1 MRKLHCPFCKGDLVV
16 THQDRYQDLSEHVS
30 DPNGTPSM
38 KDGYDCLNEECLAF
52 GTHTWIEDGDYYS
65 RRPKDITYQEWDELR
80 KSQSGTDEYFAIGS
94 WQYHYHLGKTAIK
107 KASFRINLHWYKF
120 EFEPKE
126 KGLDYPEEIQYMPNL
141 WKWKMSIWKKASDY
155 GYTNLIPFHR
165 MVGFAIRQFKAAYR
179 NWSETGSKYSLEE
192 AYRYAM
198 GYSWGNHPDERL
210 YVKTAKWIIQN
221 FHSKKSLEVVTV
233 YTNQK

>member
-1 MRKLHCPFCKGDLVV
+1 MRKLHCPFCKGELVV
-16 THQDRYQDLSEHVS
+16 THQDRYQDLLEHAS
-30 DPNGTPSM
+30 DPNRTPSM

-65 RRPKDITYQEWDELR
+65 RRPEDIKYREWDELR

-94 WQYHYHLGKTAIK
+94 WQYHYHIGKAAIK
-107 KASFRINLHWYKF
+107 KASFRINLYWYKL

-126 KGLDYPEEIQYMPNL
+126 KGWDYPEEIQYMPNL
-141 WKWKMSIWKKASDY
+141 WRWKMSIWKKSSDY
-155 GYTNLIPFHR
+155 GYTNLVPFHR
-165 MVGFAIRQFKAAYR
+165 MVGFWIRQFKTAYA
-179 NWSETGSKYSLEE
+179 NWSETGNKHSLEE

-210 YVKTAKWIIQN
+210 FAKAAKWIIRN
-221 FHSKKSLEVVTV
+221 LYSKKSSQIITA
-233 YTNQK
+233 YSNQK